1 LTGIPPVLPIEG
13 LEPPPSTTYAEHLVV
28 EAIERPAAGAAVVTV
43 LAVLLDTDDGG
54 ATGDRP
60 GRTPRRPHRRGRG
73 RPRPGGA
80 PWHVPGPELSVRT
93 PGDAEVTDPR
103 SSTAVDALHLA
114 GFEGAELLTLEVGDG
129 WPWVARFR
137 QPDGQHRPRCG
148 SAATSTGSSSPVS
161 RSDRA
166 GRRRTAPP
174 WRRRSGPRDR
184 RRGRWR
190 RDPPARTPARGTTP
204 AGHPPDPLPDP
215 GRLASLLVRTW
226 LEVRAGR
233 RSLDQ
238 LAPLVTPAVLRRLAP
253 QVTVGCDA
261 APPVNVR
268 TVRVDAPSPLAR
280 EASVMVRDTTGRTT
294 AVAVRLERNLGRW
307 RVTELMAPEAGLP
320 PLTTASFPDGYRRRD
335 AFDEADD
342 EPE

>member
-1 LTGIPPVLPIEG
+1 VT
-13 LEPPPSTTYAEHLVV
+13 
-28 EAIERPAAGAAVVTV
+28 RP
-43 LAVLLDTDDGG
+43 
-54 ATGDRP
+54 P
-60 GRTPRRPHRRGRG
+60 GRPPTGTTRP
-73 RPRPGGA
+73 
-80 PWHVPGPELSVRT
+80 
-93 PGDAEVTDPR
+93 VT
-103 SSTAVDALHLA
+103 
-114 GFEGAELLTLEVGDG
+114 
-129 WPWVARFR
+129 
-137 QPDGQHRPRCG
+137 
-148 SAATSTGSSSPVS
+148 
-161 RSDRA
+161 
-166 GRRRTAPP
+166 
-174 WRRRSGPRDR
+174 RRS
-184 RRGRWR
+184 
-190 RDPPARTPARGTTP
+190 
-204 AGHPPDPLPDP
+204 PLPDP

-261 APPVNVR
+261 PPPDHVR

-320 PLTTASFPDGYRRRD
+320 PLATASFPDGYHRRD